1 MTPSSTKQYF
11 AYSNLL
17 IILILQNVVICQEL
31 NAEISLT
38 TKGEGFH
45 RFLMYEINF
54 NNLIDDCHIALYLRL
69 PPALYTSIDELNDV
83 KQLGSSTMCAAG
95 ETNVELFMEKA
106 DFQHVTICSPLTNKK
121 FHFNFPIHQRYQYAS
136 DANEYANVTLPK
148 PNLLLGCKHRI
159 KEYRIST
166 IDLCSPCVEVA
177 NKWREIPY
185 VMDSENVT
193 WTIPVGNSSILTT
206 VTYTTLV
213 STFLGSLVLMRTIC
227 RSAFV
232 RYKKEE

>member
-1 MTPSSTKQYF
+1 
-11 AYSNLL
+11 
-17 IILILQNVVICQEL
+17 
-31 NAEISLT
+31 
-38 TKGEGFH
+38 
-45 RFLMYEINF
+45 MYEINF
-54 NNLIDDCHIALYLRL
+54 NDLIDDCYIALYLRL

-83 KQLGSSTMCAAG
+83 KRLESSTMCAAG

-106 DFQHVTICSPLTNKK
+106 DFQHVTICSPLTSKK

-136 DANEYANVTLPK
+136 GTNEYVNVTLPK
-148 PNLLLGCKHRI
+148 PNLLLGCKNRI

-206 VTYTTLV
+206 VTYTTLL
-213 STFLGSLVLMRTIC
+213 STFLGSLFLMRTIC

-232 RYKKEE
+232 RHKKEE